1 MNIDTLCGKGIHEWK
16 QIKSLKTLEKYYVE
30 EAQKQKNEDTFQRL
44 MEAMMPYMDNF
55 PKQKQAQ
62 KRWKKK
68 GQRFL
73 EDFMAKDDVFLVSG
87 MDEHVSK
94 LFQEI
99 TMSFL
104 KDARL
109 FDTSLSLEDI
119 GQAMRNVWIVVIL
132 QCIFQK
138 PVGYHKA
145 MFAYSM
151 LYPYSDNYL
160 DDVDVS
166 KEEKKQFNQWFSNR
180 LQGISVEIH
189 NAHEDKISQLV
200 GMIEEVFERTQFP
213 DVYECLM
220 MIQNAQILSLS
231 QQDGEALKT
240 QQELEY
246 ISYRKGGS
254 SVVADG
260 FLIDGELNEEQIMF
274 CMRYGFMLQI
284 GDDLQDM
291 EEDRIHHHQTLL
303 SRKDA
308 AVDDIFYHLVQ
319 YTDEI
324 LRPQSV
330 CRDEKLL
337 NFVLEDCLFLL
348 FLSIYNG
355 RSLVKEGT
363 YQEAFQCLCIRP
375 AFIEAMK
382 QQPRKKYSKEEIW
395 ERLDC
400 FMADAKI

>member
-1 MNIDTLCGKGIHEWK
+1 MNIDTLCTTGIQEWK
-16 QIKSLKTLEKYYVE
+16 QIKALDTLEKYYVE
-30 EAQKQKNEDTFQRL
+30 EAQKQKNETEFQRL
-44 MEAMMPYMDNF
+44 FETMMPYMDNF

-62 KRWKKK
+62 KLWKKK
-68 GQRFL
+68 GQKFL

-94 LFQEI
+94 LFQDI

-104 KDARL
+104 KDARK
-109 FDTSLSLEDI
+109 FDASLSLEDI

-160 DDVDVS
+160 DDVNVP
-166 KEEKKQFNQWFSNR
+166 KAEKKQFNQWFSNR
-180 LQGISVEIH
+180 LQGLPVEIH
-189 NAHEDKISQLV
+189 NPHEDKISQLV
-200 GMIEEVFERTQFP
+200 GMIEEVFDRTQYP
-213 DVYECLM
+213 RVYESLM

-231 QQDGEALKT
+231 QQDGEAVKT

-260 FLIDGELNEEQIMF
+260 FLIDGDLSEAQIMF

-291 EEDRIHHHQTLL
+291 EEDRRYHHQTLL
-303 SRKDA
+303 YRNDA
-308 AVDDIFYHLVQ
+308 DVDQIFYQLVQ
-319 YTDEI
+319 YTEEI
-324 LRPQSV
+324 LRPQRV
-330 CRDEKLL
+330 CEDEKLL
-337 NFVLEDCLFLL
+337 RFVLEDCLFLL

-355 RSLVKEGT
+355 CSLVRETT
-363 YQEAFQCLCIRP
+363 YQEALKCLCVRP
-375 AFIEAMK
+375 AFMEAMK
-382 QQPRKKYSKEEIW
+382 QRPMKKFNDEELW
-395 ERLDC
+395 ERIDC
-400 FMADAKI
+400 FLAEA